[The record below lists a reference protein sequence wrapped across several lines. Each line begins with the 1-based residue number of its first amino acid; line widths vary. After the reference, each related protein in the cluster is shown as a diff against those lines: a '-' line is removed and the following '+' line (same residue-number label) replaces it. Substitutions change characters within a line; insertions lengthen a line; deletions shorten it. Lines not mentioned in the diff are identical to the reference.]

1 LCNIYFIAQYAVWAG
16 EDMVR
21 REISATTLATQID
34 REELSLV
41 VQAVERLKA
50 AILHAELAPGTRL
63 RLETLQEMFGFS
75 SSPLREALN
84 RIVAEGYVEVE
95 ERRGFRVK
103 PVSIDELNDITR
115 VRVLIERAA
124 LKESIARGD
133 DEWEANIIAALH
145 RMQAAQGNLTGADLV
160 QDSVW
165 SVRHRQFHA
174 ALNAACGSPNLLHLC
189 HTYFIQAERYRH
201 VSARFRKTVKN
212 PTAGHRP
219 LMDAALNRQTK
230 LAVELITE
238 HIEQAAKGVAAALAS
253 YPFETGKGRKGAPA
267 GARARKRRDAASGT
281 VVGV

>member
-1 LCNIYFIAQYAVWAG
+1 LCNILAIAQCASRA
-16 EDMVR
+16 
-21 REISATTLATQID
+21 REGTV
-34 REELSLV
+34 REEANPVTFANQFEREDLSLV
-41 VQAVERLKA
+41 VQAVQRLKA

-63 RLETLQEMFGFS
+63 RLESLQEMFGFS

-95 ERRGFRVK
+95 DRRGFRVK
-103 PVSIDELNDITR
+103 PVSIEELNDITR

-145 RMQAAQGNLTGADLV
+145 RMQAAQGNLAGADLV

-165 SVRHRQFHA
+165 SARHRQFHA
-174 ALNAACGSPNLLHLC
+174 ALNASCGSPNLLHLC

-219 LMDAALNRQTK
+219 LLDAALNRQTK
-230 LAVELITE
+230 LALELITD

-253 YPFETGKGRKGAPA
+253 YPFETGKARKGAPS
-267 GARARKRRDAASGT
+267 GARARKRRDAGSST
-281 VVGV
+281 VAGG